1 MKGHRFIGTNQ
12 PRLEDRRLLTGAG
25 KFVGDVR
32 LPGMVSAALLRSQ
45 EAHARI
51 RAIDASG
58 ALALPGVLAVF
69 TAQDLGEVGGIPMRL
84 APREALQKCFQK
96 PLASDRVRYVG
107 EPLALV
113 VAVDRYVA
121 EDALELIDVSLE
133 SLPPVADVELGRGRD
148 AAVLHASLGGNVAEH
163 IVMRVGDPEGA
174 LARSAIRLSERFR
187 IQRHTGIP
195 METRGLLASYDRG
208 TDIVTIWGAA
218 KVPHFNRQILADLL
232 GRAESTVH
240 MIETDVGGGFGVRGE
255 FYPEDFLVPWAAIA
269 LGRPVQWIE
278 DRREHMSAANHSR
291 EQVHHVEVGVRHD
304 GTIEAMVT
312 RAAHDMGAYIRTNG
326 FVVPERAAAFVPG
339 PYRMRNFLSEV
350 DCVMTTKTPTGSYR
364 GPGRF
369 EAAFVRE
376 RTIDLIARELRLDP
390 AEVRRRNFVQ
400 PAEMP
405 YNVGTK
411 AFGHDVI
418 YDSGDYPRLFEQALE
433 RVGYEALRAEQATAR
448 AQGRFMGI
456 GLATFV
462 EKTGV
467 GPWETARV
475 RIDGSGF
482 VTVYSGVTSVGQ
494 GMETVLAQICA
505 EQLGVAPEKIIV
517 RHGDTAVI
525 PLGAGAYGSRGTVTG
540 GSALWDAAGQVRD
553 KLLQLAAHRLEVSA
567 DELELREGTVM
578 LPGTDLSMTFREL
591 ARAALPGQPM
601 PPGMEPGLDIS
612 AYYVVKETTCPYGV
626 HVAVVDVDAELGVAR
641 VRKYLMAYDI
651 GVAVNPMLVEGQLVG
666 GFAQGLG
673 GALLEELVYSDEA
686 QLLTGSFM
694 DYLLPTSME
703 MPSQIDVVLT
713 QDAPSPH
720 NALGLKGAGEGG
732 TVAVGAAIANAVADA
747 LAPLGIRVTALPLSP
762 NAIFELIRAARK
774 AG

>member
-51 RAIDASG
+51 LAIDVSG

-69 TAQDLGEVGGIPMRL
+69 TARDLGEVGGIPMRL

-174 LARSAIRLSERFR
+174 LARSTIRLRERFR

-208 TDIVTIWGAA
+208 TDVVTVWGAA

-240 MIETDVGGGFGVRGE
+240 MIETEVGGGFGVRGE
-255 FYPEDFLVPWAAIA
+255 FYPEDFLIPWAAIA

-278 DRREHMSAANHSR
+278 DRREHMSATNHSR

-350 DCVMTTKTPTGSYR
+350 DCVMTNKTPTGSYR

-400 PAEMP
+400 PEEMP

-505 EQLGVAPEKIIV
+505 EQLKVAPEKIIV

-567 DELELREGTVM
+567 DELELHEGTVM

-626 HVAVVDVDAELGVAR
+626 HVAVVDVDAELGMAR

-703 MPSQIDVVLT
+703 MPSDIDVLLT

-774 AG
+774 AD

>member
-1 MKGHRFIGTNQ
+1 MRKARYIGINQ
-12 PRLEDRRLLTGAG
+12 LRLEDRRLLTGTG
-25 KFVGDVR
+25 KYVADVR
-32 LPGMVSAALLRSQ
+32 FPGMASAAVLRSQ

-51 RAIDASG
+51 LEIDTSRAR
-58 ALALPGVLAVF
+58 ALPGVLAVF
-69 TAQDLGEVGGIPMRL
+69 TARDLGGVGGIPMRL

-107 EPLALV
+107 EPVALV
-113 VAVDRYVA
+113 VAADRYIA
-121 EDALELIDVSLE
+121 EDALELIDVSLDA
-133 SLPPVADVELGRGRD
+133 LPPVADLELGRSAG

-174 LARSAIRLSERFR
+174 LARAPVRLKERFR

-195 METRGLLASYDRG
+195 METRGLLAAYDRG
-208 TDIVTIWGAA
+208 TDTLSVWGAA

-232 GRAESTVH
+232 GRPETSVR

-278 DRREHMSAANHSR
+278 DRLEHMMATNHSR
-291 EQVHHVEVGVRHD
+291 EQVHYVEVGVRRD
-304 GTIEAMVT
+304 GTIEAMLT
-312 RAAHDMGAYIRTNG
+312 RAVHDMGAYVRTNG
-326 FVVPERAAAFVPG
+326 FVAPERAAAFVPG
-339 PYRMRNFLSEV
+339 PYRIRNFLAEV

-364 GPGRF
+364 GPGRY

-376 RTIDLIARELRLDP
+376 RTIDLVARELKLDP

-400 PAEMP
+400 PQEMP

-418 YDSGDYPRLFEQALE
+418 YDSGDYPRLFGQALE
-433 RVGYEALRAEQATAR
+433 RAGYEALRAEQAEAR
-448 AQGRFMGI
+448 AKGRFMGI
-456 GLATFV
+456 GLAPFV

-475 RIDGSGF
+475 RIDGSGA
-482 VTVYSGVTSVGQ
+482 VAIYSGVTSVGQ

-505 EQLGVAPEKIIV
+505 EQLGVPPEKIIV
-517 RHGDTAVI
+517 RHGDTAEI
-525 PLGAGAYGSRGTVTG
+525 PQGAGAYGSRGTVTG
-540 GSALWDAAGQVRD
+540 GSALWDAAGKVRD
-553 KLLQLAAHRLEVSA
+553 KLVRLAAHRMEVSA
-567 DELELREGTVM
+567 EELELRDGAVV
-578 LPGTDLSMTFREL
+578 LPGTDLSMSFREL

-601 PPGMEPGLDIS
+601 PAGMEPGLDIS
-612 AYYVVKETTCPYGV
+612 AYYVVKETAHPYGV
-626 HVAVVDVDAELGVAR
+626 HVAVVDVDAELGVVK
-641 VRKYLMAYDI
+641 VRKYLIAYDI

-673 GALLEELVYSDEA
+673 GALLEELVYSDKA

-694 DYLLPTSME
+694 DYLLPTSVE
-703 MPSQIDVVLT
+703 MPSSVEVLLM
-713 QDAPSPH
+713 QEAPSPH

-732 TVAVGAAIANAVADA
+732 TVAVGAAIANAVEDA
-747 LAPLGIRVTALPLSP
+747 LAPLGIRVTTLPLSP